1 MPNTFHA
8 GFAAFIAT
16 VFLLVGALLP
26 ATTHAQTKL
35 PSYAAGADVQT
46 KVETVGKKVTDVVSL
61 VVAVIA
67 IVCMVASGAFF
78 AMGNREA
85 GRQLLFGSMAGLLI
99 SGLAYGIAALVA

>member
-1 MPNTFHA
+1 MNRTTLALVAALFTALIWA
-8 GFAAFIAT
+8 G
-16 VFLLVGALLP
+16 GALWP
-26 ATTHAQTKL
+26 ATAQAQTKL